1 MRGRSQAAWH
11 TAANELYG
19 TVVRLMERR
28 GRDVALNRPIVALVD
43 AEEQGEGMKGRKLLA
58 ALRE

>member
-1 MRGRSQAAWH
+1 MFAACEGRKLIAIGDIGFSGH
-11 TAANELYG
+11 
-19 TVVRLMERR
+19 
-28 GRDVALNRPIVALVD
+28 